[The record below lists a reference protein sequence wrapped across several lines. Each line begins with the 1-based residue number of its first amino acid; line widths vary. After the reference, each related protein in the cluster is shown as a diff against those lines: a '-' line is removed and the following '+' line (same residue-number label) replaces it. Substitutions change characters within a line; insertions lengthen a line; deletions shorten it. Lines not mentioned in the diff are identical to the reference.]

1 MAAKGVPV
9 WRCFGVRGFQMWIFL
24 ICPVLG
30 GGCAEMDGGMV
41 PHWARLLK
49 KGKFVTNKDLLEEFK
64 DLERTDILACLAY
77 ATASMKLKDIE
88 VPAA

>member
-1 MAAKGVPV
+1 MEVLWGQGVSDV
-9 WRCFGVRGFQMWIFL
+9 DIFNLSGFGRGV
-24 ICPVLG
+24 CG
-30 GGCAEMDGGMV
+30 NGRGMV